1 METHIAI
8 VFAVS
13 CSIVGRF
20 GMYGL
25 YGFMVDAMEGC
36 G

>member
-13 CSIVGRF
+13 CSIGGRF
-20 GMYGL
+20 GMALWSMRYIK
-25 YGFMVDAMEGC
+25 
-36 G
+36 